1 MGSNHANTTY
11 GAAFVASPEGTNLI
25 FGDRNGASRVEPF
38 KKLRVLIPNCGSK
51 VQVSAGKIY
60 RYRYKDVLYEHD
72 ATGKE
77 LRTIPIPREVKYW
90 INFTVLP
97 DGGVAFLDN
106 QYDAIYFVDSNGRF
120 VKTVKIHAKADSH
133 LQNVSGIVVNNRLI
147 VSENGRKELVA
158 VDLDTYELSVF
169 RSLRQIKGPWLSA
182 VTYSGGIYY
191 ICTPTEIYS
200 FSETSPE
207 NTLVA
212 SVPKGNL
219 TGIAAVDDRLYA
231 VVNLTG
237 ELFEFDKKTG
247 ATKLVLNNLGYP
259 ESLGY
264 LGPLN

>member
-1 MGSNHANTTY
+1 MESNNGHTTF
-11 GAAFVASPEGTNLI
+11 GEAFVASPEGTGLI
-25 FGDRNGASRVEPF
+25 FGDREGIKRVAPF
-38 KKLRVLIPNCGSK
+38 KKLQLLIPNSGSK
-51 VQVSAGKIY
+51 VQVSSGKIY
-60 RYRYKDVLYEHD
+60 RYRYKDVVYEHD
-72 ATGKE
+72 ANGKE
-77 LRTIPIPREVKYW
+77 LRTIPIPGQVKYW

-133 LQNVSGIVVNNRLI
+133 LQNVNGIVVNNRLI

-158 VDLDTYELSVF
+158 VDLDTFELSVF

-182 VTYSGGIYY
+182 VGYSGGIYY

-200 FSETSPE
+200 FSENSPE

-219 TGIAAVDDRLYA
+219 TGIAPVDDRLYA
-231 VVNLTG
+231 VVNFTG
-237 ELFEFDKKTG
+237 ELFEIDKKTG
-247 ATKLVLNNLGYP
+247 AAKLLRNDLNYP

-264 LGPLN
+264 LTPLN